1 MNQGEIVRLADFGL
15 GPGEIAPFRT
25 EVIETL
31 IASGNTRE
39 NRAALAALIGE
50 AREGAIGDPGLD
62 ETFEAIRGEMRR
74 FADAEVVPHAQ
85 SWHRANAY
93 IPLEVIAGLSDM
105 GVFGLTIPESYGGMG
120 LGKVAMCVVSEEL
133 SRGYIGVGSLGTR
146 SEIAAELIVVGGTE
160 AQKQK
165 YLPKIASGEILP
177 TAVFT
182 EPNTGSDLASLRTRA
197 AREGDEYVVHGAK
210 TWITHPVRADLMT
223 LLVRTNPGEK
233 GYRGLSMFLAE
244 KPRGTDADPFPAK
257 GMSGGE
263 IEVLGYRGM
272 KEYEIAFDG
281 FRLPADAL
289 LGGEEGQGFKQLME
303 TFESAR
309 IQTAAR
315 AVGVAQCAFELGL
328 RYARER
334 VQFGKTI
341 IHFPRVAD
349 KLALMATEI
358 HIARQITY
366 FAGRAKDE
374 GPALRPRS
382 GDGEAARRPRRLDGR
397 RQCAADPR
405 RQRLCAR
412 ISDLARSV
420 RRANSQHFRGRS
432 RDPGAGDRATAARG
446 RELEG
451 RNSARPAIRTTWNR
465 RKSPARSNHAN
476 AKVGHS
482 AIASRHPREDRKHEK
497 IPGSV
502 YGRTGRI
509 RNDDAKRHPGN
520 AKEGDGGVDEVDG
533 RASGVACRR
542 RGAVGED
549 QAGRCERRQRREERN
564 WRLFDHSGRFPRR
577 GGQDVR
583 KGPPPSPDARRVGG
597 SGRDHASAG
606 NVRFFVALRR
616 RPRA

>member
-1 MNQGEIVRLADFGL
+1 MRPSDFGL
-15 GPGEIAPFRT
+15 AIEDIAPFRN
-25 EVIETL
+25 EVVESL

-62 ETFEAIRGEMRR
+62 DTFDAIRGEMRR
-74 FADAEVVPHAQ
+74 FADAEVAPHAQ
-85 SWHRANAY
+85 GWHRANAY
-93 IPLEVIAGLSDM
+93 IPLEVIRGLSEM
-105 GVFGLTIPESYGGMG
+105 GVFGLTIPEAYGGMG

-146 SEIAAELIVVGGTE
+146 SEIAAELILVGGTE

-165 YLPKIASGEILP
+165 HLPRIASGEILP

-197 AREGDEYVVHGAK
+197 IRDGDDYVVSGAK

-223 LLVRTNPGEK
+223 LLVRTNPDER

-244 KPRGTDADPFPAK
+244 KPRGSDADPFPAE

-281 FRLPADAL
+281 FRVPADAL
-289 LGGEEGQGFKQLME
+289 LGGVEGQGFKQLME

-349 KLALMATEI
+349 KLAMMAVEI
-358 HIARQITY
+358 HIARQMTY
-366 FAGRAKDE
+366 FAARAKDE
-374 GPALRPRS
+374 GRRCDLEAGMAKLL
-382 GDGEAARRPRRLDGR
+382 AARVAWAAADNALQIHGGNGFALEYPISRVLCDARILNIFEGAAEIQAQVIARRL
-397 RQCAADPR
+397 
-405 RQRLCAR
+405 
-412 ISDLARSV
+412 
-420 RRANSQHFRGRS
+420 
-432 RDPGAGDRATAARG
+432 
-446 RELEG
+446 LEG
-451 RNSARPAIRTTWNR
+451 
-465 RKSPARSNHAN
+465 
-476 AKVGHS
+476 
-482 AIASRHPREDRKHEK
+482 
-497 IPGSV
+497 
-502 YGRTGRI
+502 
-509 RNDDAKRHPGN
+509 GN
-520 AKEGDGGVDEVDG
+520 
-533 RASGVACRR
+533 
-542 RGAVGED
+542 
-549 QAGRCERRQRREERN
+549 
-564 WRLFDHSGRFPRR
+564 
-577 GGQDVR
+577 
-583 KGPPPSPDARRVGG
+583 
-597 SGRDHASAG
+597 
-606 NVRFFVALRR
+606 
-616 RPRA
+616 